1 MNKQRTSPIAA
12 PHAFVP
18 RSPILDHFSVR
29 RKLAAAIAVCALGG
43 AVSLSAAD
51 APTATGSVDGRVL
64 DVDNGSYLDNAR
76 VQVEGTHQQVFTN
89 KFGEFRLT
97 GVPAGTVTLDVFY
110 TGLTARKITVE
121 VKAGEPTHRDVNLTA
136 QSQEGHNADDLIE
149 LSGMTI
155 GAERETNQNSIAI
168 NEQRFAPN
176 LKTVISTAQFGD
188 ITEGNIGEFVKF
200 LPGITV
206 GYTASDVRNV
216 SIRGVGSQYTAIM
229 LDGYRVASADSGT
242 LKYSSTGGGTR
253 TTELEQISINNA
265 ARAEVV
271 KARTP
276 DLPAD
281 ALGGSLNL
289 VSKSAF
295 EYKNPEFT
303 YRVLASMNSYGQTLG
318 ATPGLGSDSSSRK
331 ILPSFDFTYALPL
344 NKRIG
349 ITVSFLD
356 SNIFNPQYRSN
367 PQWTPNGTLGLFTGA
382 AAFLPTQPFLQK
394 YTMQDGP
401 KLTHRKAGEITA
413 DFKITPNDVV
423 SVRLQ
428 DNKYDSSF
436 GNRNINFDVG
446 SAMPITYGPDF
457 TNGALGKGKITFGSS
472 FRHKFGLT
480 SNIGADYTHTGSD
493 WVFNAGI
500 NYSHASSHYTDAED
514 GYFSAVTYQL
524 SNVTIN
530 YADYNGVAPQKITVL
545 DKTGKDTVGN
555 VFDVRNPSYVITK
568 VEDNPVLAYDS
579 FVTEQANFKKT
590 FNWKLPTS
598 IKIGGQLQYERR
610 DILNYKVD
618 WTPTGDLAKAGAV
631 NEYNLSDSVYNT
643 PPPYIP
649 YQVTWPSAAKL
660 YSLYETNSALF
671 SPTTAANLQQRVL
684 GSMLFKELI
693 TAVYLMGD
701 TRAADDRLQFV
712 YGVRAERTSDK
723 GYGPLVKATS
733 SGTQYIERGSF
744 SEDQYTGAYPSV
756 TATYKFT
763 DNLLLRASYNRAV
776 GRPDLGNLVPNVALP
791 DSTLPGQVISVSNP
805 TLAPEQSNNYDL
817 SLEYYFQH
825 VGVVSAGVFRKDF
838 SNFWGTQTLNGTDAL
853 SVLNSLGVPN
863 AQDYLDAGDQVSTV
877 VNSGKA
883 RVTGFEFNYR
893 QSLENVS
900 RWTKGL
906 TVFAN
911 VTAINLDGSA
921 NADFSAF
928 VSRSAN
934 WGIAYDNQRLSAQVN
949 FNYRGRERDAP
960 TIVNG
965 ISYGE
970 YFAPRMYIDAN
981 LEIRINRHFGFFING
996 RNLTNVPQDD
1006 QRYAQGVTP
1015 DYARLYRREKFGAA
1029 YTMGVKGTF

>member
-1 MNKQRTSPIAA
+1 
-12 PHAFVP
+12 
-18 RSPILDHFSVR
+18 
-29 RKLAAAIAVCALGG
+29 
-43 AVSLSAAD
+43 
-51 APTATGSVDGRVL
+51 VL
-64 DVDNGSYLDNAR
+64 DIDNGSYLESAR
-76 VQVEGTHQQVFTN
+76 VQVEGTSIQVFTN

-97 GVPAGTVTLDVFY
+97 DVPAGAVTLDVFY
-110 TGLTARKITVE
+110 TGLNPRRINLE
-121 VKAGEPTHRDVNLTA
+121 VKPGEPSHRDINLSA
-136 QSQEGHNADDLIE
+136 QPEEAGHTPDDIIQ
-149 LSGMTI
+149 LSAVTVA
-155 GAERETNQNSIAI
+155 AERETNQSSIAI

-176 LKTVISTAQFGD
+176 LKTVISTTQFGD

-229 LDGYRVASADSGT
+229 LDGYRVASADSGSI
-242 LKYSSTGGGTR
+242 KYSSTGGGTR

-271 KARTP
+271 KSRTP

-303 YRVLASMNSYGQTLG
+303 YRVLASMNSYAQTLG
-318 ATPGLGSDSSSRK
+318 ATPGLGSDSDSRK
-331 ILPSFDFTYALPL
+331 ILPSFDFTYALPI
-344 NKRIG
+344 NKRVG

-367 PQWTPNGTLGLFTGA
+367 PQWTPNGTLALFTGA
-382 AAFLPTQPFLQK
+382 PSSLATQPFLQK

-401 KLTHRKAGEITA
+401 KITHRKAGEITA
-413 DFKITPNDVV
+413 DFKVTPDDVISLRV
-423 SVRLQ
+423 Q

-446 SAMPITYGPDF
+446 SNTPIGYSATF
-457 TNGALGKGKITFGSS
+457 TNGALGKGKVNFGSS
-472 FRHKFGLT
+472 FRHKFGIT

-493 WVFNAGI
+493 WVLNAGV

-514 GYFSAVTYQL
+514 GYFSAVTYQI
-524 SNVTIN
+524 SNVTVD

-555 VFDVRNPSYVITK
+555 VFDVRNPNYVMTK

-579 FVTEQANFKKT
+579 FLTEQANFKKT
-590 FNWKLPTS
+590 FDWKLPTS
-598 IKIGGQLQYERR
+598 FKIGGQLQFERR

-618 WTPTGDLAKAGAV
+618 WTPTGDLAKAGAA
-631 NEYNLSDSVYNT
+631 NTLGLADNVYNVQ
-643 PPPYIP
+643 PPYIP
-649 YQVTWPSAAKL
+649 YQVVWPSAAKL
-660 YSLYETNSALF
+660 YSLYETNPGLF
-671 SPTTAANLQQRVL
+671 SPTTAANQQQRVL

-701 TRAADDRLQFV
+701 TRTADDRLQFV
-712 YGVRAERTSDK
+712 YGVRAERTGDK
-723 GYGPLVKATS
+723 GYGPLVQKTP
-733 SGTQYIERGSF
+733 SGTQYIERGAF
-744 SEDQYTGAYPSV
+744 SQNHYTGAYPSIA
-756 TATYKFT
+756 ATYKFT

-776 GRPDLGNLVPNVALP
+776 GRPDLGNLVPNVSLP
-791 DSTLPGQVISVSNP
+791 DSTLPGQTIAVSNP
-805 TLAPEQSNNYDL
+805 TLSPEQSNNFDL

-825 VGVVSAGVFRKDF
+825 VGVISAGVFRKDF
-838 SNFWGTQTLNGTDAL
+838 SNFWGTQSLTGSDAL
-853 SVLNSLGVPN
+853 GVLNSLGVPN
-863 AQDYLDAGDQVSTV
+863 AQDYLNNGDIVSTV
-877 VNSGKA
+877 VNSGRA
-883 RVTGFEFNYR
+883 HVTGAEFNYR
-893 QSLENVS
+893 QSLDKLS
-900 RWTKGL
+900 SWTKGF
-906 TVFAN
+906 TIFAN
-911 VTAINLDGSA
+911 ATAIQLDGA
-921 NADFSAF
+921 DNADFSAF

-934 WGIAYDNQRLSAQVN
+934 CGLAYDNPHFSAQVN
-949 FNYRGRERDAP
+949 LNYRGRERDAP

-970 YFAPRMYIDAN
+970 FFAPRTYIDAN
-981 LEIRINRHFGFFING
+981 INIRINRHFGFFING

-1006 QRYAQGVTP
+1006 ERYADGVTP
-1015 DYARLYRREKFGAA
+1015 DYAKLYRREKFGAA